1 MGDYEYD
8 EEELISYCQSVYGC
22 PDFKDEDAGYFD
34 EWLRCFWKT
43 ATIKEQKDLCFNYM
57 GFDEHELCEARCSVD
72 EQYEIVIPHAI
83 VEMAN
88 LE

>member
-1 MGDYEYD
+1 MPMDVKRNAFEPIVITSG
-8 EEELISYCQSVYGC
+8 
-22 PDFKDEDAGYFD
+22 
-34 EWLRCFWKT
+34 CFWKI
-43 ATIKEQKDLCFNYM
+43 ATIKEQKELCFNYM

-72 EQYEIVIPHAI
+72 EQYEIVIPQAI